1 MHIFAAEIKNNT
13 IMEKNRKR
21 VEYNDA
27 KVIVSSEN
35 PVEDGKAVNSSV
47 LKAGNTFLLNVKS
60 PELRVKNKK
69 LYDSNGV
76 TVMTRKDGSMVIHVS
91 VKRQQP
97 KTMKAYYRQRKESFN
112 AALEVAMLTNQYT
125 QQNEI

>member
-1 MHIFAAEIKNNT
+1 
-13 IMEKNRKR
+13 MEKKRKR

-27 KVIVSSEN
+27 KVIVNSDE
-35 PVEDGKAVNSSV
+35 EIQDGKTVNSSV
-47 LKAGNTFLLNVKS
+47 LKAGSTFLLNVKN
-60 PELRVKNKK
+60 PEPRVKNKK

-91 VKRQQP
+91 VKKQKPQ
-97 KTMKAYYRQRKESFN
+97 TMKSYYRQRKESFN

-125 QQNEI
+125 QENEI